1 MAHNCP
7 ELMGR
12 SAGHAGSALTLAG
25 TKPPLTILVSPVLP
39 PSAFC
44 FCFFPSRTDRGSS
57 ALRLVLQTSVFGSR
71 TAGRPFRRVAGDD
84 GTRFT
89 LSKAEFMEK
98 VQQSNEVCQRGDFQE
113 AVRLYSE
120 ALRADPQ
127 NCILY
132 SNRSA
137 AFLKLGRHQAALE
150 DAGKA
155 CELNP
160 KWPKVRVHSGD
171 HWSPTTAQRM
181 HLQSFTAKNH
191 WY

>member
-1 MAHNCP
+1 MEKRAP
-7 ELMGR
+7 QKE
-12 SAGHAGSALTLAG
+12 
-25 TKPPLTILVSPVLP
+25 K
-39 PSAFC
+39 
-44 FCFFPSRTDRGSS
+44 
-57 ALRLVLQTSVFGSR
+57 TSVFGSR
-71 TAGRPFRRVAGDD
+71 TAGRPFRYVAGDD
-84 GTRFT
+84 GARYT

-160 KWPKVRVHSGD
+160 KWPKSCGKAETRAQSPPPPPSSCSASSGRKSAAESREVERQHD
-171 HWSPTTAQRM
+171 LRSGF
-181 HLQSFTAKNH
+181 L
-191 WY
+191 